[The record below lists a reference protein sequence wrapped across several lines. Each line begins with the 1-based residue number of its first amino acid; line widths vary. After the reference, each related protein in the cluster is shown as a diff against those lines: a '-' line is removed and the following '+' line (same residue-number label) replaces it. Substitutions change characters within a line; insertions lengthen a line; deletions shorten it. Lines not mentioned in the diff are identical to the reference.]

1 MSFYT
6 MKITLNHNAEKIS
19 TEKSS
24 ITVNE
29 LLSLKNFT
37 FELLIVK
44 INGSLV
50 KKEQYDKATVTEGD
64 DVQVI
69 HVFGG
74 G

>member
-1 MSFYT
+1 MNI
-6 MKITLNHNAEKIS
+6 KLNHNPETLKTS
-19 TEKSS
+19 KSS
-24 ITVNE
+24 ITVEE
-29 LLSLKNFT
+29 LLKIKNFT

-44 INGSLV
+44 INGTLV
-50 KKEQYDKATVTEGD
+50 KKENYANNYVKEGD

>member
-1 MSFYT
+1 
-6 MKITLNHNAEKIS
+6 MKITLNHNTEKIN

-24 ITVNE
+24 ITVEE
-29 LLSLKNFT
+29 LLSLKNYT

-44 INGSLV
+44 INGGLV
-50 KKEQYDKATVTEGD
+50 KKEQYSHTTVTEGD
-64 DVQVI
+64 DVQII

>member
-1 MSFYT
+1 
-6 MKITLNHNAEKIS
+6 MKITLNHNTEKIN

-24 ITVNE
+24 ITVEE
-29 LLSLKNFT
+29 LLSIKNFT

-44 INGSLV
+44 INGDLV
-50 KKEQYDKATVTEGD
+50 KKEQYSHTTVTEGD
-64 DVQVI
+64 DVQII

>member
-1 MSFYT
+1 
-6 MKITLNHNAEKIS
+6 MKITLNHNTEKIN

-24 ITVNE
+24 ITVEE
-29 LLSLKNFT
+29 LLSLKNYT

-44 INGSLV
+44 INGGLV
-50 KKEQYDKATVTEGD
+50 KKEQYSHATVTEGD
-64 DVQVI
+64 DVQII